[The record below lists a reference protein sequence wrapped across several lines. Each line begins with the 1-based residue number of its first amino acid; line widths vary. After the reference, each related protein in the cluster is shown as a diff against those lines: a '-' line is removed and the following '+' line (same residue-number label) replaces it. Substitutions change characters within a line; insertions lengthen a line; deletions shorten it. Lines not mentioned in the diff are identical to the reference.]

1 MENLNTG
8 IPLTNYT
15 SFDRLLIRQCNIII
29 FIKLRNYL
37 DALKLVYISAI
48 LP

>member
-1 MENLNTG
+1 MKYLKTC
-8 IPLTNYT
+8 IPLINYT
-15 SFDRLLIRQCNIII
+15 SFDRLLIRQCNII